1 MSPRITAQHTIVA
14 GMAAA
19 AAARALG
26 KPAPPPVRRLRRVL
40 DRPSRPLATDDG
52 VVLPP
57 AATRPMAER

>member
-19 AAARALG
+19 AAARGLG

-40 DRPSRPLATDDG
+40 DRPSRPLTTDDG
-52 VVLPP
+52 IVLPP
-57 AATRPMAER
+57 APVRPLAAR